1 MRFRIRQ
8 IHIESSGAKLFDHKV
23 FIDLIKYF
31 GINGII
37 FANKAKLY
45 FGYFA
50 DGNPFELHIRTNRQS
65 TDRLIEIGNKNL
77 FFGKEIGRSK
87 KDCRSDSNQY
97 SSKDKNADE
106 RGICFLTHLFACRF
120 SAESC
125 LASAWTETSWPR
137 SKKVLTFGGPSLTN
151 TFGSP

>member
-1 MRFRIRQ
+1 MMKLGRCHAGLNKIQSDVKLTADQTFEIEPSPQPFSDPFSMRFRIRQ

-97 SSKDKNADE
+97 SSKDKNAD
-106 RGICFLTHLFACRF
+106 
-120 SAESC
+120 
-125 LASAWTETSWPR
+125 
-137 SKKVLTFGGPSLTN
+137 
-151 TFGSP
+151 